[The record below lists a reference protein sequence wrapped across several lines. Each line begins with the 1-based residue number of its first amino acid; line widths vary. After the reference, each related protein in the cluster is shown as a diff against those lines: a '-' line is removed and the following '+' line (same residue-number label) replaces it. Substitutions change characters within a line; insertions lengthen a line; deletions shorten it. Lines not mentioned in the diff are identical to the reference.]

1 MTISN
6 IRIVLI
12 NTTHPG
18 NIGAAAR
25 AMKNMCLAEMILV
38 RPARFPCDEATA
50 RASGADDVLAS
61 AKVVESLDQA
71 LAGCH
76 WVVGT
81 TARPRTIGWPTLTP
95 RACAEELVQKAAAGP
110 VAVVFGRERMGLTNE
125 EVDKCQA
132 LVTIPGNP
140 DYCSLNVASAV
151 QILAYE
157 TFLASQAPVSGQ
169 PAGVRVTNDA
179 ASSEEMERFYRH
191 LEQVL
196 VEIGFHDPDN
206 PRKLMRRLRR
216 LIGRAGPDRN
226 ELNILRGILTAVQQ
240 TEHWREPD

>member
-1 MTISN
+1 MTSN
-6 IRIVLI
+6 IRVVLI

-25 AMKNMCLAEMILV
+25 AMKNMCLSDLV
-38 RPARFPCDEATA
+38 LVNPAQFPSDEATA
-50 RASGADDVLAS
+50 RASGADDLLVSAS
-61 AKVVESLDQA
+61 VVDTLDEA
-71 LAGCH
+71 IAGCH

-95 RACAEELVQKAAAGP
+95 RDCAAQLVEKAATGK
-110 VAVVFGRERMGLTNE
+110 VVMVFGRERMGLTNE
-125 EVDKCQA
+125 EVDRCQA

-140 DYCSLNVASAV
+140 DYMSLNVASAV

-157 TFLASQAPVSGQ
+157 VHLASQRAGAVPTDIRGPV
-169 PAGVRVTNDA
+169 A
-179 ASSEEMERFYRH
+179 ASSSEEMERYYAH

-196 VEIGFHDPDN
+196 VEVGFLDPEN

-216 LIGRAGPDRN
+216 LFGRASPDRV
-226 ELNILRGILTAVQQ
+226 ELNILRGILTAIQQ
-240 TEHWREPD
+240 TEHWRKPK

>member
-1 MTISN
+1 MTTSN
-6 IRIVLI
+6 IRVVLI

-18 NIGAAAR
+18 NIGATAR
-25 AMKNMCLAEMILV
+25 AMKNMCLSDLALV
-38 RPARFPCDEATA
+38 NPAQFPSAEATA
-50 RASGADDVLAS
+50 RASGADDLLES
-61 AKVVESLDQA
+61 AMVVDTLDEA
-71 LAGCH
+71 IAGCR

-95 RACAEELVQKAAAGP
+95 RECAGQLIEKAGTGM
-110 VAVVFGRERMGLTNE
+110 VAIVFGRERMGLTNE

-140 DYCSLNVASAV
+140 EYLSLNVASAV

-157 TFLASQAPVSGQ
+157 VHLAGLVADTAPADIRGLGS
-169 PAGVRVTNDA
+169 AS
-179 ASSEEMERFYRH
+179 SSEEMERYYEH

-196 VEIGFHDPDN
+196 IEIGFLDPEN

-216 LIGRAGPDRN
+216 LFGRAEPDSV
-226 ELNILRGILTAVQQ
+226 ELNILRGILTAIQQ
-240 TEHWREPD
+240 TEHWRKPE

>member
-1 MTISN
+1 MTTSN

-12 NTTHPG
+12 NTSHPG

-25 AMKNMCLAEMILV
+25 AMKNMGLSQLTLV
-38 RPARFPCDEATA
+38 KPAQFPDSEATA

-61 AKVVESLDQA
+61 ANVVDNLNDA

-81 TARPRTIGWPTLTP
+81 TARARTIGWPTLTP
-95 RACAEELVQKAAAGP
+95 RACADELVKKATAGP
-110 VAVVFGRERMGLTNE
+110 VAIVFGQERIGLTNE

-140 DYCSLNVASAV
+140 DYRSLNIASAV
-151 QILAYE
+151 QIIAYE
-157 TFLASQAPVSGQ
+157 TFLASHAPESDLLAEDRDV
-169 PAGVRVTNDA
+169 DA
-179 ASSEEMERFYRH
+179 AANSEDMERFYQH

-216 LIGRAGPDRN
+216 LIGRARPDQN
-226 ELNILRGILTAVQQ
+226 ELNIMRGILTAIQQ

>member
-1 MTISN
+1 MTTRN
-6 IRIVLI
+6 IRVVLI

-18 NIGAAAR
+18 NIGATAR
-25 AMKNMCLAEMILV
+25 AMKNMCLSDLALV
-38 RPARFPCDEATA
+38 SPAQFPSDEATA
-50 RASGADDVLAS
+50 RASGADDLLAS
-61 AKVVESLDQA
+61 ASVAETLEEA
-71 LAGCH
+71 IAGCH

-95 RACAEELVQKAAAGP
+95 RECAGQLVEKATSGK
-110 VAVVFGRERMGLTNE
+110 VAMVFGRERMGLTNE

-140 DYCSLNVASAV
+140 EYMSLNVASAV

-157 TFLASQAPVSGQ
+157 VHLASLQAAIEPTDIRGLGS
-169 PAGVRVTNDA
+169 AS
-179 ASSEEMERFYRH
+179 SSEEMELYYEH

-196 VEIGFHDPDN
+196 VEIGFLDPEN

-216 LIGRAGPDRN
+216 LYGRAGPDQV
-226 ELNILRGILTAVQQ
+226 ELNILRGILTAIRQ
-240 TEHWREPD
+240 TEHWRKPK